1 MGNFVISKDVFDKI
15 PGLIV
20 ISGLLKV
27 GKPAKEAISS
37 YLNDSWR
44 KISQEVSKQGY
55 KNYPLIAQWR
65 EALRG
70 AGVPLK
76 RCPPSIE
83 AIAKRATKINTPF
96 SINPVVDTYNAISM
110 ELVLPFGAFDTT
122 QLDGSLY
129 LRVSNG
135 HEPFVPLGSGE
146 PQETEEGEIV
156 YADTS
161 DILTRHFLWRQA
173 EKGKITEQSTECMFL
188 CELLESMGE
197 QTLQK
202 ATRLIEDRF
211 FSLLDGS
218 LRDVTIHKWG
228 AGRS

>member
-1 MGNFVISKDVFDKI
+1 MMGTFVISKDVFKRI
-15 PGLIV
+15 PGLII

-27 GKPAKEAISS
+27 GKPAREAISR
-37 YLNDSWR
+37 YLNASWS
-44 KISQEVSKQGY
+44 KLSQEVVEQGY
-55 KNYPLIAQWR
+55 KAHPLIAQWR
-65 EALRG
+65 AALRD

-83 AIAKRATKINTPF
+83 AIAKRATKNDTPF

-110 ELVLPFGAFDTT
+110 DLMLPFGAFDIMH
-122 QLDGSLY
+122 LNGPLY

-135 HEPFVPLGSGE
+135 QEPFRPLGSGE

-173 EKGKITEQSTECMFL
+173 
-188 CELLESMGE
+188 
-197 QTLQK
+197 
-202 ATRLIEDRF
+202 
-211 FSLLDGS
+211 
-218 LRDVTIHKWG
+218 
-228 AGRS
+228 

>member
-1 MGNFVISKDVFDKI
+1 MGNFVISEEVFDRI
-15 PGLIV
+15 QGLIV

-27 GKPAKEAISS
+27 GKPAKEAIAT
-37 YLNDSWR
+37 YLNDSW
-44 KISQEVSKQGY
+44 KKLSQEVSKYGY

-65 EALRG
+65 EALRS

-83 AIAKRATKINTPF
+83 AIAKRASKINAPF

-110 ELVLPFGAFDTT
+110 DLVLPFGAFDTK
-122 QLDGSLY
+122 QLDGPLY

-135 HEPFVPLGSGE
+135 HEPFMPLGSEE
-146 PQETEEGEIV
+146 PQETEKGEIV
-156 YADTS
+156 YADAT

-173 EKGKITEQSTECMFL
+173 EKGKITEQTTECIFL

-197 QTLQK
+197 ETVQRG
-202 ATRLIEDRF
+202 TRLIEDRF
-211 FSLLDGS
+211 VFLLDGS
-218 LRDVTIHKWG
+218 LSDVTIHK
-228 AGRS
+228 RSG